1 MKRCVLCSVCEAI
14 CAQRSLRSYNR
25 GLLIAFNLFEAL
37 RWKIIMKKEFT
48 VPHTLVLLLGMMLLA
63 YIATWLIPQGFFET
77 VILDNGRSA
86 VVAGT
91 YALADDQ
98 IRLSPMDFLV
108 AIPRALAAAQ
118 DVIFFVFIVGGVLSI
133 ARATGTIDALIG
145 RLLERFGHKPH
156 LLIFMVVFCFAL
168 ASGAIGTAG
177 EYIPFVLILVGLCKA
192 MRLDAMTAVGMVVT
206 GYGIGYGVSAFNP
219 FTVMVA
225 QQVAGIPLYSGIE
238 LRLAIF
244 VPFVLI
250 GFHHVWRYAK
260 MVRDD
265 PSKSYMAGLPCPL
278 DNTESTDYPSLNIRH
293 QLILFGLVASIVIA
307 VWGISQKGWY
317 LYELGAVF
325 ILWGILTA
333 IVGQLSADT
342 AANRFID
349 GVKDLAT
356 TAILIGI
363 ARGIALIM
371 EDGQILHTLVH
382 GMSMPLSHL
391 GAELAA
397 VGMFIMQSILNLFIP
412 SGSGQ
417 AYVTM
422 PLMAP
427 VGDIIGVNRQIA
439 VLAYQFGDGFSN
451 MIIPTNAVLMGII
464 GMAGVPYHLWFKF
477 CFPLILKLMLAAS
490 VVLVLAVMFDYGAG
504 VQPAAMPAASFD
516 A

>member
-1 MKRCVLCSVCEAI
+1 MTER
-14 CAQRSLRSYNR
+14 
-25 GLLIAFNLFEAL
+25 F
-37 RWKIIMKKEFT
+37 KI
-48 VPHTLVLLLGMMLLA
+48 PHTLILLLCMMLVA

-77 VILDNGRSA
+77 VTLDNGREA
-86 VVAGT
+86 VLAGT
-91 YALADDQ
+91 YALSEQ
-98 IRLSPMDFLV
+98 QVRLSPMDFVV
-108 AIPRALAAAQ
+108 AIPRAFAAAQ
-118 DVIFFVFIVGGVLSI
+118 DVIFFVFIVGGVLAI

-145 RLLERFGHKPH
+145 RLLERFGHKPE
-156 LLIFMVVFCFAL
+156 LLIFMVVFTFAL

-192 MRLDAMTAVGMVVT
+192 MRLDAMTAVGIVVT

-225 QQVAGIPLYSGIE
+225 QQVAGLPLYSGIE

-260 MVRDD
+260 LVQAD
-265 PSKSYMAGLPCPL
+265 PAKSLTAGLPCPL
-278 DNTESTDYPSLNIRH
+278 KGADTSGYPSLNSRH
-293 QLILFGLVASIVIA
+293 LLILFGLIGTIMIA
-307 VWGISQKGWY
+307 VWGISQRSWY
-317 LYELGAVF
+317 LYELGGLF
-325 ILWGILTA
+325 ILWGMFTTV
-333 IVGQLSADT
+333 VGRLSADI
-342 AANRFID
+342 AADKFIE
-349 GVKDLAT
+349 GVKDLTT

-371 EDGQILHTLVH
+371 EDGQILHTLVYA
-382 GMSMPLSHL
+382 MSYPLSYL
-391 GAELAA
+391 GAELAS
-397 VGMFIMQSILNLFIP
+397 VGMFLMQTVLNLFIP

-427 VGDIIGVNRQIA
+427 VGDLIGVNRQVA

-464 GMAGVPYHLWFKF
+464 GIAGVPYHLWFKF
-477 CFPLILKLMLAAS
+477 CWPLIVKLMLAAS
-490 VVLVLAVMFDYGAG
+490 VVLVLAVVFDYGAD
-504 VQPAAMPAASFD
+504 VQPQATGFVQTQ
-516 A
+516 

>member
-1 MKRCVLCSVCEAI
+1 MTEK
-14 CAQRSLRSYNR
+14 
-25 GLLIAFNLFEAL
+25 F
-37 RWKIIMKKEFT
+37 K
-48 VPHTLVLLLGMMLLA
+48 VPHTLVLLLAMMLIA
-63 YIATWLIPQGFFET
+63 YIATWLVPQGFFEQVT
-77 VILDNGRSA
+77 LDNGRQA
-86 VVAGT
+86 VVPGT
-91 YALADDQ
+91 YALSDEQ
-98 IRLSPMDFLV
+98 VRLTPLDFLV

-145 RLLERFGHKPH
+145 SLLEKFGHKPH
-156 LLIFMVVFCFAL
+156 LLIFMVVFSFAL

-206 GYGIGYGVSAFNP
+206 GYGIGYGVSAFSP

-260 MVRDD
+260 RVQQD
-265 PSKSYMAGLPCPL
+265 PANSMTAGLPCPL
-278 DNTESTDYPSLNIRH
+278 ANSEQADYPALNMRH
-293 QLILFGLVASIVIA
+293 KLILFGFVATIVVAI
-307 VWGISQKGWY
+307 WGISQKGWY
-317 LYELGAVF
+317 LYELGAIF
-325 ILWGILTA
+325 ICWGLFAA
-333 IVGQLSADT
+333 IAGKLSADI
-342 AANRFID
+342 AAERFID
-349 GVKDLAT
+349 GVKELAT

-371 EDGQILHTLVH
+371 EDGQILHTLVY
-382 GMSMPLSHL
+382 GMSAPLSHL

-427 VGDIIGVNRQIA
+427 VGDLIGVNRQIA

-464 GMAGVPYHLWFKF
+464 GTAGVPYHLWFKF
-477 CFPLILKLMLAAS
+477 CFPLILKLSFAAAI
-490 VVLVLAVMFDYGAG
+490 VLVGAVIFDYGAD
-504 VQPAAMPAASFD
+504 VQPVVAQIMPNLE
-516 A
+516 

>member
-1 MKRCVLCSVCEAI
+1 MKE
-14 CAQRSLRSYNR
+14 
-25 GLLIAFNLFEAL
+25 GF
-37 RWKIIMKKEFT
+37 K
-48 VPHTLVLLLGMMLLA
+48 VPHTLILLLSMMLVA
-63 YIATWLIPQGFFET
+63 YIATWLVPQGFFET
-77 VILDNGRSA
+77 VTLDNGREA
-86 VVAGT
+86 VVPGT
-91 YALADDQ
+91 YALAQ
-98 IRLSPMDFLV
+98 AQTHLTPMDFLV
-108 AIPRALAAAQ
+108 AIPRAFAAAQ

-145 RLLERFGHKPH
+145 RLLERFGHKPNI
-156 LLIFMVVFCFAL
+156 LIFMVVFCFAL

-192 MRLDAMTAVGMVVT
+192 MRLDAMTAVGMVVA

-225 QQVAGIPLYSGIE
+225 QKVADIPVYSGIE

-244 VPFVLI
+244 LPFVLI
-250 GFHHVWRYAK
+250 GFHHVWSYAK
-260 MVRDD
+260 KIQAN
-265 PSKSYMAGLPCPL
+265 PELSLTKGLPCPL
-278 DNTESTDYPSLNIRH
+278 AGTAEANYPTLNKRH
-293 QLILFGLVASIVIA
+293 QMILFGLVAAIVLA

-325 ILWGILTA
+325 ITWGIFSTL
-333 IVGQLSADT
+333 IGQIGADR
-342 AANRFID
+342 AANEFIE
-349 GVKDLAT
+349 GVKDLAS
-356 TAILIGI
+356 TAVLIGV

-371 EDGQILHTLVH
+371 EDGQILHTLVYA
-382 GMSMPLSHL
+382 MSSPLSHL

-397 VGMFIMQSILNLFIP
+397 VGMFIMQTLLNLFIP

-427 VGDIIGVNRQIA
+427 VGDIIGVYRQVA

-464 GMAGVPYHLWFKF
+464 GMAGVPYHLWFRF
-477 CFPLILKLMLAAS
+477 CLPLFGKLMLAAS
-490 VVLVLAVMFDYGAG
+490 VVLILAVTFGYGED
-504 VQPAAMPAASFD
+504 VQPKVNAATHTQPQ
-516 A
+516 